1 MPDTVQLS
9 TGVEIKLPEMVW
21 LTPFIRVPVPEDGAE
36 LRYSQEAVDRVERFF
51 SLLVFGQNE
60 WAGKPFTLLPW
71 QRQFIR
77 EFFGVQ
83 VKDPDGIWVRYR
95 RFGYEEIP
103 KKNGKSE
110 FAAGLGLY
118 FLLGDGEQL
127 PHVGLFATDKIQ
139 ADIIYQC
146 AKYMVEH
153 TAMSE
158 PKHKPLVY
166 CRDSVREIRTRYG
179 GLMKVYSDE
188 VENKHGVSYSAILCD
203 ELHAWKGLAGRKRW
217 AVLTEGSD
225 AARRQQAVL
234 VMTTAGDDPDRTSIG
249 WEVHEKCRKILA
261 WRRGEPENPGDTD
274 SPDWLP
280 IMYGV
285 SVLTGDDPDKLADL
299 DLQDEALWKQCNP
312 SYGITLNPRKFRL
325 AAREAM
331 KSEAAERNFRWLR
344 LNQWISVKDVGW
356 LPVTLYDKTQI
367 GPSKKAEREAWIREN
382 LTGKVCYG
390 GLDMS
395 MTTDLTA
402 FVLVFPPQPGLD
414 TAVALFR
421 AWRPRV
427 TVLEAERRDHV
438 PYQDWERAGF
448 LTLSPGDMIDP
459 QDMVDAVLEANELYD
474 LQCVGV
480 DQYLTQTVTPRL
492 EEKKIQVIAIP
503 QTMTGMSPAMKELEQ
518 LIRKHKMLHVHNTC
532 ARWCFGNVRCAV
544 DGNENMKPMKNRS
557 IGRID
562 IPVAWIIAVAV
573 WMFKRNQ
580 PPDLAAALE
589 QEEFSL

>member
-1 MPDTVQLS
+1 MTPENIGFVPVDDGIV
-9 TGVEIKLPEMVW
+9 PEMVW

-60 WAGKPFTLLPW
+60 WAGKPFKLLPW
-71 QRQFIR
+71 QKEFIR

-83 VKDPDGIWVRYR
+83 VKDPDGTWVRYR

-110 FAAGLGLY
+110 LAAGLGLY
-118 FLLGDGEQL
+118 FLLADGEQL
-127 PHVGLFATDKIQ
+127 PHVGVFAVDKVQ
-139 ADIIYQC
+139 ADIIYKC
-146 AKYMVEH
+146 AKYMVEN

-158 PKHKPLVY
+158 PKHKPLAW
-166 CRDSVREIRTRYG
+166 CRDSVREIRTKFG
-179 GLMKVYSDE
+179 GLLKVYSSD
-188 VENKHGVSYSAILCD
+188 VENKHGASYSAVICD
-203 ELHAWKGLAGRKRW
+203 ELHAWSGRAGRERW
-217 AVLTEGSD
+217 EVLTVGSD

-234 VMTTAGDDPDRTSIG
+234 VLTTAGDDPDRTSIG
-249 WEVHEKCRKILA
+249 WEIHEKCRKILA
-261 WRRGEPENPGDTD
+261 WRRGEPELPGDGD
-274 SPDWLP
+274 DPAWLP

-285 SVLTGDDPDKLADL
+285 SVLTGDDPDKLAAL
-299 DLQDEALWKQCNP
+299 DLQNEALWRQCNP
-312 SYGITLNPRKFRL
+312 SYGATINPRQFRQ
-325 AAREAM
+325 AAREA
-331 KSEAAERNFRWLR
+331 KQSEAAERNFRWLR

-356 LPVTLYDKTQI
+356 LPLTLYDKTQI
-367 GPSKKAEREAWIREN
+367 GPSKKVAREEWIREH
-382 LTGKVCYG
+382 LTGKMCFA

-402 FVLVFPPQPGLD
+402 FVLVFPPQPGLE

-421 AWRPRV
+421 AWRPMD
-427 TVLEAERRDHV
+427 TVLEAEQRDHV

-448 LTLSPGDMIDP
+448 LTLSKGDMIDP
-459 QDMVDAVLEANELYD
+459 MDVVNAVLEANELYD

-492 EEKKIQVIAIP
+492 EEAGIQVIAIA

-518 LIRKHKMLHVHNTC
+518 LIRKHEMLHVHNTC

-544 DGNENMKPMKNRS
+544 DGNENIKPMKNRS
-557 IGRID
+557 VGRID
-562 IPVAWIIAVAV
+562 ITVAWIIAVAV
-573 WMFKRNQ
+573 WIIWKIQN
-580 PPDLAAALE
+580 PYNKKELGEDW
-589 QEEFSL
+589 SI